1 MNNVINKYRNR
12 ICQLMDYVGTQNDL
26 SSFTKEFIQIEY
38 LQSSVQDDLDSLISF
53 YHYIDNL
60 DDEYIL
66 AGEKYRYLRRD
77 GDKVIFIAGKGSD
90 EEIITVCDVLEPV
103 IYFTFLNLDGT
114 MEEMIPVTRFIQ
126 TVNGLL
132 DDIKKY
138 KFIKG
143 VWLQDE
149 CRKQCVQH
157 SISSCNEV

>member
-12 ICQLMDYVGTQNDL
+12 IRQLMDYVGTQNDF
-26 SSFTKEFIQIEY
+26 SAYTQEFIQIEY
-38 LQSSVQDDLDSLISF
+38 LKSSVQDDLDALISF

-77 GDKVIFIAGKGSD
+77 GNKVIFVAGKGSD
-90 EEIITVCDVLEPV
+90 EEIITVCYVLEPV

-114 MEEMIPVTRFIQ
+114 MEQMVPVTRFIQ

-132 DDIKKY
+132 DDMKKY
-138 KFIKG
+138 EFIRG

-149 CRKQCVQH
+149 CRKQCVH
-157 SISSCNEV
+157 SGSEQTNKV